1 MECSEPGAIR
11 DEELIAY
18 LEGEKV
24 RPAVVE
30 HLARCQKCSSQ
41 LVSYHQVERK
51 LTRRLYRW
59 DCPPNQVLGD
69 YLLGMLDGDVALT
82 VQTHL
87 HLCVLCS
94 AELATLTNFLAAE
107 PLVPAYVAASEEAWQ
122 AAPQGSRQQPLQ
134 EIKRTLGQAR
144 EQAAAGVRRIA
155 ALLLPPQPGLAYQ
168 RSLTRQDI
176 TWPRSYAA
184 QDVTISLQLEG
195 GPKASGTLQ
204 LIGFVTRQGTAVDA
218 LQGTTARLFTAE
230 GVTQT
235 QQIDELGNLIFS
247 ALKPAV
253 YTLEVQLPE
262 GTVVVDQLSL
272 SRQA

>member
-11 DEELIAY
+11 DDELIAY

-24 RPAVVE
+24 RPTVVE

-41 LVSYHQVERK
+41 LASYRQVERK
-51 LTRRLYRW
+51 LTHRLYRW

-69 YLLGMLDGDVALT
+69 YLLGMLDGDVTLM

-94 AELATLTNFLAAE
+94 AELATLTNFLAVE
-107 PLVPAYVAASEEAWQ
+107 PLVPAYTVASEEAWQ
-122 AAPQGSRQQPLQ
+122 AAPQGSRQPLQ
-134 EIKRTLGQAR
+134 EIKRTLGQA
-144 EQAAAGVRRIA
+144 ASGVRRIA

-168 RSLTRQDI
+168 RSVTRQDI
-176 TWPRSYAA
+176 TWPRTYAA
-184 QDVTISLQLEG
+184 QDVTISLQLES
-195 GPKASGTLQ
+195 GPKSSGTLQ

-218 LQGTTARLFTAE
+218 LQGTTARLLTAE

-247 ALKPAV
+247 ALEPAV

-272 SRQA
+272 SNQE